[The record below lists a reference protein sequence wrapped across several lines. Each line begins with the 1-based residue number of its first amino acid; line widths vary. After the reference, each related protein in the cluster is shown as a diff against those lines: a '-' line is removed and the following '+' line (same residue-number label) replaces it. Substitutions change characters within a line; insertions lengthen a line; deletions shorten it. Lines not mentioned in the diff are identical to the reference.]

1 MLTEQAMPSTL
12 KRIAA
17 ASLALCLACH
27 GASQTDIVIIMADDM
42 GFSDPACFGGEI
54 PTPSLDRLA
63 ASGIRLTHCRNAG
76 MCVASRA
83 SLLSGRWWPS
93 ALRGFEKADLL
104 PEKFHDGGY
113 RTALIGK
120 WHLKGH
126 PLDHGFDHFFGF
138 LGGFAD
144 HFTGSSD
151 YFLDRRPFRDFKP
164 DDYST
169 VSFADRAIG
178 FVESTPR
185 DQPIFLI
192 LAFQAPHNP
201 LQAPPEAIAR
211 HRGKYSA
218 GWKAVRENRIRRQ
231 TDLGLLA
238 PGTPLPDYPENLPDW
253 ASLNPQQRDLE
264 DLRMATYAAMIE
276 IIDRETGRL
285 ADALKRTGRDKNT
298 LLVFL
303 SDNGTDPFS
312 VADVAMLAKGKLPGD
327 PASNFQPGLGWAHAA
342 NAPWRLNKISQH
354 SGGVTTGA
362 ILRWPAGIPN
372 PGSINATPVHFVDL
386 MPTLLAAA
394 QITPAETD
402 GVSFLPLLEGK
413 PWQRGKP
420 MFFQYAD
427 NRAIRTPERT
437 LVEVDGGGW
446 ELYDT
451 TRDPLET
458 SDLATER
465 PAEVRQLADAWSQW
479 WHRQN
484 QGRPYRP
491 ESTANSPH
499 YSPQGDRGSGKPYQ
513 PSEMPPKP
521 ADP

>member
-1 MLTEQAMPSTL
+1 MLTEQAMPPIL
-12 KRIAA
+12 QRLAA
-17 ASLALCLACH
+17 ASLALCLVCR
-27 GASQTDIVIIMADDM
+27 GASQPDIVIIMADDM

-104 PEKFHDGGY
+104 PEKLHDGGY

-126 PLDHGFDHFFGF
+126 PLDQGFDHFFGF

-185 DQPIFLI
+185 DQPLFLM

-211 HRGKYSA
+211 LRGKYSA

-285 ADALKRTGRDKNT
+285 ADALERTGRAKNT

-303 SDNGTDPFS
+303 SDNGADPFS
-312 VADVAMLAKGKLPGD
+312 VADAAMLAKGKLPGD
-327 PASNFQPGLGWAHAA
+327 RASNFQPGLGWAHAA

-386 MPTLLAAA
+386 MPTMLAAA

-402 GVSFLPLLEGK
+402 GVSFLPLIQGK
-413 PWQRGKP
+413 PWQRGQP

-458 SDLATER
+458 SDLASER